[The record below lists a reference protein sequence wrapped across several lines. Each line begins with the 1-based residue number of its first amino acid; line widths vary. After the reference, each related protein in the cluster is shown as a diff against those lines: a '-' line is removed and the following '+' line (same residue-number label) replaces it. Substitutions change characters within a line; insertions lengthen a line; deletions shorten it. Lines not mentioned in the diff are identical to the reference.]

1 VCYDRLLLR
10 AFAADRAALR
20 VTVPV
25 LAELLTTRAF
35 FGAPDEAFAFLELFP
50 APFILAMFSPGVR
63 AAGFKLAIRRNGIN
77 PR

>member
-1 VCYDRLLLR
+1 LLLR

-35 FGAPDEAFAFLELFP
+35 FGAPWEALDPFLELFP
-50 APFILAMFSPGVR
+50 ASFILAMFSPGVR